1 MTHTQANRLRQ
12 AVSLLTRPRPK
23 ADTSWLNLLFSLFS
37 AASDPA
43 CPKSGRISDLCR
55 GSLAALQAEH
65 TFRLKFPIE
74 LAGAHSILSQPER
87 ERSKPNFYIVQ
98 FGSLGTSADGCS
110 VKGRHTLMPLGGHR
124 PASIEESSLL
134 RRSFCHPRL
143 DTGLDLGGF
152 SVIAGRLG
160 AQIVGGCPVAH
171 LSGHFQT

>member
-1 MTHTQANRLRQ
+1 MSAIGPKRTKLSFCPGPFCPLVTQSGHFVAKSSEHRKSQ
-12 AVSLLTRPRPK
+12 P
-23 ADTSWLNLLFSLFS
+23 FSLFS

-43 CPKSGRISDLCR
+43 CPKSDRMSDSCR
-55 GSLAALQAEH
+55 DSLAALQAEH

-124 PASIEESSLL
+124 PASIEESILL

-143 DTGLDLGGF
+143 DAGLDLGDF
-152 SVIAGRLG
+152 SLIASRLC
-160 AQIVGGCPVAH
+160 A
-171 LSGHFQT
+171 

>member
-1 MTHTQANRLRQ
+1 MIACYRISLASLSAPAICRSSLIIQGRILTHTQSRRLRQ

-23 ADTSWLNLLFSLFS
+23 ANSWWLNLLFSLFS

-43 CPKSGRISDLCR
+43 CPKSDRISDLCR

-110 VKGRHTLMPLGGHR
+110 VIGAAYAYAPWRTST
-124 PASIEESSLL
+124 ASIKESILL
-134 RRSFCHPRL
+134 R
-143 DTGLDLGGF
+143 GF
-152 SVIAGRLG
+152 L
-160 AQIVGGCPVAH
+160 
-171 LSGHFQT
+171 